1 MSGGRTIQ
9 AALTIGELL
18 GAGLI
23 DRLEIITPNP
33 ERVVHELLA
42 DGATAVERVVAHE
55 RVLVDKSIVRY
66 REGRVAIAGVA
77 VIVKTTMAPLS
88 CRSPEVG

>member
-1 MSGGRTIQ
+1 MQ

-33 ERVVHELLA
+33 ERVVHELVA
-42 DGATAVERVVAHE
+42 DGADAIARVEAHE
-55 RVLVDKSIVRY
+55 RVLADKTVVRY
-66 REGRVAIAGVA
+66 REGRVAIAGVP

-88 CRSPEVG
+88 CRSPEVE